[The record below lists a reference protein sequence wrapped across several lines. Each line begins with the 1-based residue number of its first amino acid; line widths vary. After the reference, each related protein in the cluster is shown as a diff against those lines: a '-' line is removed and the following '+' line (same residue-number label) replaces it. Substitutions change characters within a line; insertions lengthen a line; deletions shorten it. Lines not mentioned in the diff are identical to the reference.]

1 MSSRTRAIVLAITA
15 PVVVFAIVGGLLGTV
30 MAREDTYQHLKIFDD
45 VVSLIS
51 SNYVEPVNIDKVMR
65 GAMNGLVDSLDPDS
79 AYLSP
84 DEVKQAEGG
93 APAPAGD
100 LGIELTRQY
109 YLRVLAARDN
119 SPAAKAGLRTGDY
132 VRAINDIPTRD
143 MSVWQGMRA
152 LRGAVGSKVTLTI
165 FRGNAADPH
174 VVSMTREALSPLD
187 VTGRIAAPG
196 VGYVRVSSIG
206 PRTADQMKSQIAE
219 VGKNGA
225 TKLVIDIRRTA
236 SGSYDQGIAL
246 ARLFVAKGTLALR
259 ETKGAPAKDTIAA
272 NPGDGA
278 VTLPAVVLMDNGT
291 SGAAELFASALNG
304 NQRADLVGEHTI
316 GRTGI
321 QKLVKLPGGS
331 GLWLTTVRYLTPAGT
346 PLHEK
351 GLEPTV
357 SVEGPEVEFGQ
368 PAPSTDTAL
377 EKAIEH
383 VQLAPVAAAARVA
396 RVTTPVWLAEK
407 KAA

>member
-1 MSSRTRAIVLAITA
+1 VLALSA

-30 MAREDTYQHLKIFDD
+30 MARGEDTSYQHLKIFDD

-65 GAMNGLVDSLDPDS
+65 GAMNGLVDALDPDS

-84 DEVKQAEGG
+84 DEVKQQESG
-93 APAPAGD
+93 AALPAGD

-109 YLRVLAARDN
+109 YLRILAARDN

-132 VRAINDIPTRD
+132 VRAINDAPTRD

-152 LRGAVGSKVTLTI
+152 LRGPVGSKVTLTI

-174 VVSMTREALSPLD
+174 VVTLTRETLASLD
-187 VTGRIAAPG
+187 VTGRIAAAG
-196 VGYVRVSSIG
+196 VGYVRVPAIG
-206 PRTADQMKSQIAE
+206 ARTVDQMKSQVAE
-219 VGKNGA
+219 VAKSGA
-225 TKLVIDIRRTA
+225 TKLVIDIRRTT
-236 SGSYDQGIAL
+236 SGTYDQGLAL
-246 ARLFVAKGTLALR
+246 ARLFVAKGTLAVR
-259 ETKGAPAKDTIAA
+259 ETKGAATKDTITAA
-272 NPGDGA
+272 SGDGSIS
-278 VTLPAVVLMDNGT
+278 LPAVVLLDNGT

-316 GRTGI
+316 GRAGV

-331 GLWLTTVRYLTPAGT
+331 GLWLTTVRYLTPAGN

-357 SVEGPEVEFGQ
+357 PVEGPEVEFGQ
-368 PAPSTDTAL
+368 PAPTADIML
-377 EKAIEH
+377 DKAIER
-383 VQLAPVAAAARVA
+383 VQAPQV
-396 RVTTPVWLAEK
+396 LAEK

>member
-30 MAREDTYQHLKIFDD
+30 MAREDTFQHLKIFDD

-84 DEVKQAEGG
+84 DEVKLAEAGT
-93 APAPAGD
+93 PAPAGD

-119 SPAAKAGLRTGDY
+119 SPAARAGLRTGDY
-132 VRAINDIPTRD
+132 VRAINDVPTRD
-143 MSVWQGMRA
+143 MSVWEGMRA
-152 LRGAVGSKVTLTI
+152 LRGMVGSKVTLTI

-174 VVSMTREALSPLD
+174 VVAMTREALSPLD

-206 PRTADQMKSQIAE
+206 PRTADQVKSQIAE
-219 VGKNGA
+219 VARNGA

-236 SGSYDQGIAL
+236 SGTYDQGL
-246 ARLFVAKGTLALR
+246 GMARLFVAKGTLAMR
-259 ETKGAPAKDTIAA
+259 ETKGAPARDTIAA
-272 NPGDGA
+272 SPGDGSIS
-278 VTLPAVVLMDNGT
+278 LPAVVLMDTGT
-291 SGAAELFASALNG
+291 SGAAELFASALHG

-316 GRTGI
+316 GRAGV

-331 GLWLTTVRYLTPAGT
+331 GLWLTTVRYLTPAGS

-357 SVEGPEVEFGQ
+357 AVEGPDVEFGQ
-368 PAPSTDTAL
+368 PAPASDAAL
-377 EKAIEH
+377 DKAIEV
-383 VQLAPVAAAARVA
+383 VQMAKPAEPRAAQVR
-396 RVTTPVWLAEK
+396 LAEK

>member
-1 MSSRTRAIVLAITA
+1 MSSRTRVIVIAITA
-15 PVVVFAIVGGLLGTV
+15 PVVAFAIVGGVLGTV

-84 DEVKQAEGG
+84 DEVKQAESGS
-93 APAPAGD
+93 ALPPGD

-119 SPAAKAGLRTGDY
+119 SPAFRAGLRTGDY
-132 VRAINDIPTRD
+132 VRAINDVPTRD

-174 VVSMTREALSPLD
+174 VVTLSREVLPPAD
-187 VTGRIAAPG
+187 VSGRIATPG
-196 VGYVRVSSIG
+196 VGYIRVPAIG
-206 PRTADQMKSQIAE
+206 PRTADQVKAQVADVS
-219 VGKNGA
+219 KNGA

-236 SGSYDQGIAL
+236 SGTYDQGLAL
-246 ARLFVAKGTLALR
+246 ARLFVAKGTLAQR
-259 ETKGAPAKDTIAA
+259 ETKGVPTKDTIAA
-272 NPGDGA
+272 NPGDGTISLRA
-278 VTLPAVVLMDNGT
+278 VLLMDNGT
-291 SGAAELFASALNG
+291 SGAAELFASALSG

-316 GRTGI
+316 GRAGV

-331 GLWLTTVRYLTPAGT
+331 ALWLTTVRYLTPAGT

-357 SVEGPEVEFGQ
+357 AVEAPDVEFGQ
-368 PAPSTDTAL
+368 PPPPSDIML
-377 EKAIEH
+377 DKAIEQ
-383 VQLAPVAAAARVA
+383 VQIAPAPAARVA
-396 RVTTPVWLAEK
+396 RATPTWFRLAEK